1 LNTRVIVTNTQ
12 TNLIDLSLM
21 LKSGANDLGSTVML
35 ILAFYFAAPHI
46 GNATKVALSKFGTLH
61 TNTK

>member
-1 LNTRVIVTNTQ
+1 
-12 TNLIDLSLM
+12 M

>member
-21 LKSGANDLGSTVML
+21 LKSGANDLGSAVIL

-46 GNATKVALSKFGTLH
+46 VNATKAALSKFGSLDSD
-61 TNTK
+61 TK

>member
-1 LNTRVIVTNTQ
+1 LNTKVIVTNTQ

-21 LKSGANDLGSTVML
+21 LKSGANDLGSAVML

-46 GNATKVALSKFGTLH
+46 GNATKVALSKFGIEH
-61 TNTK
+61 SNTK